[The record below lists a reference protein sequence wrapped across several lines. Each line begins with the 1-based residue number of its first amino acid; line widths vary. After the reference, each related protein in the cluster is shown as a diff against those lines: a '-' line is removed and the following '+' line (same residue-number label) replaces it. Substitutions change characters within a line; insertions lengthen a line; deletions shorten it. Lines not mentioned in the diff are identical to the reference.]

1 MTDYLI
7 RDGKQGK
14 NCEIKNG
21 QKNIRNYVSDKK
33 SESFPIFPQIRE
45 ISHPHTKRMITAS
58 QFFNL

>member
-45 ISHPHTKRMITAS
+45 IPH
-58 QFFNL
+58 